1 VRLQPQSARPQ
12 DAPPG
17 GRAVN
22 TLWTQKIRNPKHE
35 IRHEVKLCAKQ
46 YSMTKTKNPQ
56 KQNGTFCKV
65 PAHLVRSLEIPYL
78 CWLEVDSK
86 FFLWRN
92 SSTRSAGRPNSIVLG
107 RLPLNRRFGACS
119 ISNPHHKRP
128 DRNVFIEIIPMNARP
143 PATNNEI
150 SSLGIR
156 GMKQSRK
163 IGQRNT
169 HLATVSEFH
178 PHRIR
183 LEPDFLSQR
192 LRYQSV
198 HARTSQ

>member
-1 VRLQPQSARPQ
+1 
-12 DAPPG
+12 
-17 GRAVN
+17 
-22 TLWTQKIRNPKHE
+22 
-35 IRHEVKLCAKQ
+35 
-46 YSMTKTKNPQ
+46 MTKTKNPQ

-65 PAHLVRSLEIPYL
+65 PSHLVRSLEIPYL

-107 RLPLNRRFGACS
+107 RLPLNRSFGACS

-128 DRNVFIEIIPMNARP
+128 DRDVFIEIIPMNARP

-163 IGQRNT
+163 IG
-169 HLATVSEFH
+169 
-178 PHRIR
+178 
-183 LEPDFLSQR
+183 
-192 LRYQSV
+192 
-198 HARTSQ
+198 